1 VELEGLSARG
11 ALSGW
16 RSGGE
21 IAFGVTAKVCEPLAL
36 QEPLPFTGHKKNV
49 DMIDSFV
56 GKKNERNFLLKV
68 ELI

>member
-1 VELEGLSARG
+1 MELEGLSARG

-21 IAFGVTAKVCEPLAL
+21 IAFGVCEPLAL
-36 QEPLPFTGHKKNV
+36 REPLPFTGHKKNV

-56 GKKNERNFLLKV
+56 GKKIERNFLLKV